1 MIKVDFHVHT
11 IPTIKDPEFSFD
23 IQTLNQYV
31 NEMALDC
38 IAITN
43 HNCFNEEQFNMI
55 KNNIN
60 AKVFPGM
67 EVDIENAHLLVICN
81 YNNIEELTKAS
92 EMLKKIIIDEES
104 YISFEQFITI
114 FPSYKDFILI
124 PHYKKKPRM
133 SETTIKKFEGLI
145 KCGEV
150 PNAKKFLS
158 IKKKEEMLIPVV
170 FSDYRPFVKNPF
182 PNRYTYIDCE
192 NNELSNIRCAIE
204 DRTKVSVSIKNMD
217 NEIEYLPDGST
228 ISNKLNVILGTRT
241 SGKTYNIEKIKEAF
255 DNDSCLYVPQFSLI
269 GDAEDAK
276 FSEII
281 KKECSSIADN
291 FYSKFKPLVRKLLS
305 IDIKTLENN
314 IEEQLE
320 GLIEYAKNADIDS
333 FAKTKIFSEVNF
345 QIDDNKQ
352 AVDIINALKTL
363 YNNEWE
369 KEIVEKYID
378 KDKLKGLI
386 IELVAKQRTEA
397 KDIKLKEFTNQ
408 IIDKI
413 KKDLTKESSANATE
427 SMDLIN
433 IFKYKKIIEKT
444 NIIFP
449 LLKEEKELE
458 VQKLPLFEVSVKK
471 VGYDTVSEV
480 KDNLGTNVSL
490 RQTFE
495 NNYKKDNLYE
505 YIWDLKEK
513 GFSINDICK
522 SFIKI
527 TYDVQNQIGEEPSG
541 GEKAE
546 FNLLKEINNAYKY
559 DVLLI
564 DEPEASFDNPFIND
578 NIVDL
583 IKNIC
588 EKTTV
593 CITTHNSTLAMMLNP
608 DKIIFTENIKGN
620 HKVYYGTM
628 GDKTFKSTNGDEII
642 SYEKIL
648 EVLEAGKTIY
658 EEKGRKYES
667 FKDRK

>member
-1 MIKVDFHVHT
+1 M
-11 IPTIKDPEFSFD
+11 
-23 IQTLNQYV
+23 
-31 NEMALDC
+31 
-38 IAITN
+38 
-43 HNCFNEEQFNMI
+43 
-55 KNNIN
+55 
-60 AKVFPGM
+60 
-67 EVDIENAHLLVICN
+67 
-81 YNNIEELTKAS
+81 
-92 EMLKKIIIDEES
+92 
-104 YISFEQFITI
+104 
-114 FPSYKDFILI
+114 
-124 PHYKKKPRM
+124 
-133 SETTIKKFEGLI
+133 
-145 KCGEV
+145 
-150 PNAKKFLS
+150 
-158 IKKKEEMLIPVV
+158 
-170 FSDYRPFVKNPF
+170 
-182 PNRYTYIDCE
+182 
-192 NNELSNIRCAIE
+192 
-204 DRTKVSVSIKNMD
+204 
-217 NEIEYLPDGST
+217 
-228 ISNKLNVILGTRT
+228 
-241 SGKTYNIEKIKEAF
+241 
-255 DNDSCLYVPQFSLI
+255 
-269 GDAEDAK
+269 
-276 FSEII
+276 
-281 KKECSSIADN
+281 
-291 FYSKFKPLVRKLLS
+291 
-305 IDIKTLENN
+305 
-314 IEEQLE
+314 
-320 GLIEYAKNADIDS
+320 
-333 FAKTKIFSEVNF
+333 
-345 QIDDNKQ
+345 
-352 AVDIINALKTL
+352 IINALELL
-363 YNNEWE
+363 YKNEWK
-369 KEIVEKYID
+369 KEVVEKYID
-378 KDKLKGLI
+378 NDKLKKLI
-386 IELVAKQRTEA
+386 IELVAIQKTET
-397 KDIKLKEFTNQ
+397 KDIRLKEFSNE

-444 NIIFP
+444 NKIFP

-458 VQKLPLFEVSVKK
+458 VQKLPLFEVYVKRI
-471 VGYDTVSEV
+471 GYDNVSEV
-480 KDNLGTNVSL
+480 KNNLGTNISL
-490 RQTFE
+490 RQTFD

-527 TYDVQNQIGEEPSG
+527 TYDVHNQIGEEPSG

-583 IKNIC
+583 IKNIS

-667 FKDRK
+667 FKNRK

>member
-1 MIKVDFHVHT
+1 MIKVDFHIHT
-11 IPTIKDPEFSFD
+11 ISTIKDVDFSFD
-23 IQTLNQYV
+23 LQTLNQYV
-31 NEMALDC
+31 NEIGLDC

-43 HNCFNEEQFNMI
+43 HNYFDEKQFSLI
-55 KNNIN
+55 KDTIN

-67 EVDIENAHLLVICN
+67 EVDIEDSHLLVICN
-81 YNNIEELTKAS
+81 EDSIEELTNAS
-92 EMLKKIIIDEES
+92 DELDKIILNEEDS
-104 YISFEQFITI
+104 ISFEQFINI
-114 FPSYKDFILI
+114 FPSYEDFILI
-124 PHYKKKPRM
+124 PHYKKKPKM
-133 SETTIKKFEGLI
+133 SEVTIKKFEGLI

-158 IKKKEEMLIPVV
+158 IMKKEDMLIPVV
-170 FSDYRPFVKNPF
+170 FSDYRPFIKNPF
-182 PNRYTYIDCE
+182 PNRYTYINCE

-204 DRTKVSVSIKNMD
+204 DRNKISVSIKNID

-228 ISNKLNVILGTRT
+228 ISSRLNVILGTRT

-269 GDAEDAK
+269 GDAEDIK
-276 FSEII
+276 FSDII
-281 KKECSSIADN
+281 KKECGSIADN
-291 FYSKFKPLVRKLLS
+291 FYSKFKPLVKKLLS
-305 IDIKTLENN
+305 IDIKALENN
-314 IEEQLE
+314 IEEQLD

-345 QIDDNKQ
+345 QIDDNKH
-352 AVDIINALKTL
+352 ALDIVNALYLL

-369 KEIVEKYID
+369 REVIEKYID
-378 KDKLKGLI
+378 KGNLKKLI
-386 IELVAKQRTEA
+386 IELISKQKVVE
-397 KDIKLKEFTNQ
+397 KDIKLKNFTNQ

-413 KKDLTKESSANATE
+413 KRDLTKESSANAPE

-444 NIIFP
+444 NKIFP

-458 VQKLPLFEVSVKK
+458 LQKLPLFEVSVKK
-471 VGYDTVSEV
+471 VGYD
-480 KDNLGTNVSL
+480 NVSDIKEIL
-490 RQTFE
+490 RTKISLRNTFE

-513 GFSINDICK
+513 GFSINDICR

-527 TYDVQNQIGEEPSG
+527 TYDVHNQIGEEPSG

-559 DVLLI
+559 DILLI

-578 NIVDL
+578 NIVGL
-583 IKNIC
+583 IKSIS
-588 EKTTV
+588 EKTTI

-608 DKIIFTENIKGN
+608 DKIIFTENIKGE

-628 GDKTFKSTNGDEII
+628 GDTTFKSTKGDEII

-648 EVLEAGKTIY
+648 DVLEAGKKIY

>member
-1 MIKVDFHVHT
+1 MIKVDFHIHT
-11 IPTIKDPEFSFD
+11 ISTIKDVDFSFD
-23 IQTLNQYV
+23 LQTLNQYV
-31 NEMALDC
+31 NEIGLDC

-43 HNCFNEEQFNMI
+43 HNYFDEKQFSLI
-55 KNNIN
+55 KDTIN

-67 EVDIENAHLLVICN
+67 EVDIEDSHLLVICN
-81 YNNIEELTKAS
+81 EDNIEELTKAS
-92 EMLKKIIIDEES
+92 DELDKIILNEEDS
-104 YISFEQFITI
+104 ISFEQFINI

-124 PHYKKKPRM
+124 PHYKKKPKM
-133 SETTIKKFEGLI
+133 SEVTIKKFEGLI

-158 IKKKEEMLIPVV
+158 IMKKEDMLIPVV
-170 FSDYRPFVKNPF
+170 FSDYRPFIKNPF
-182 PNRYTYIDCE
+182 PNRYTYINCE

-204 DRTKVSVSIKNMD
+204 DRNKISVSIKNID

-228 ISNKLNVILGTRT
+228 ISSRLNVILGTRT

-269 GDAEDAK
+269 GDAEDIK
-276 FSEII
+276 FSDII
-281 KKECSSIADN
+281 KKECGSIADN
-291 FYSKFKPLVRKLLS
+291 FYSKFKPLVKKLLS
-305 IDIKTLENN
+305 IDIKALENN
-314 IEEQLE
+314 IEEQLD

-345 QIDDNKQ
+345 QIDDNKH
-352 AVDIINALKTL
+352 ALDIVNALYLL

-369 KEIVEKYID
+369 REVIEKYID
-378 KDKLKGLI
+378 KGNLKKLI
-386 IELVAKQRTEA
+386 IELISKQKVVE
-397 KDIKLKEFTNQ
+397 KDIKLKNFTNQ

-413 KKDLTKESSANATE
+413 KRDLTKESSANAPE

-444 NIIFP
+444 NKIFP

-458 VQKLPLFEVSVKK
+458 LQKLPLFEVSVKK
-471 VGYDTVSEV
+471 VGYD
-480 KDNLGTNVSL
+480 NVSDIKEIL
-490 RQTFE
+490 RTKISLRNTFE

-527 TYDVQNQIGEEPSG
+527 TYDVHNQIGEEPSG

-559 DVLLI
+559 DILLI

-583 IKNIC
+583 IKSIS

-608 DKIIFTENIKGN
+608 DKIIFTENIKGE

-628 GDKTFKSTNGDEII
+628 GDTTFKSTKGDEII

-648 EVLEAGKTIY
+648 DVLEAGKKIY